1 VEQKTFIRIPGDRIG
16 VLIGNNGK
24 TRRQIESTFG
34 VKITVESDSGGVE
47 IKVNQDQPDVSV
59 MFTVKNIVK
68 AIGRGFSPKKA
79 LMLQDEDNDIMVIDL
94 EEYVGTSKNAQ
105 KRVRGRIIGKQ
116 GKSREILEE
125 LTECQVSVYGGTVA
139 LIGPYEMLQVA
150 KEAGVY
156 GGTVALI
163 GPYEMLQVAKEAVE
177 MLLNGSFH
185 KTVWNHLYASRRK
198 MIDVR

>member
-1 VEQKTFIRIPGDRIG
+1 MEQKTFIRIPGDRIG

-24 TRRQIESTFG
+24 TRRHIESTFG

-68 AIGRGFSPKKA
+68 AISRGFSPKKA

-105 KRVRGRIIGKQ
+105 NRVRGRIIGKE
-116 GKSREILEE
+116 GKSRELLEE
-125 LTECQVSVYGGTVA
+125 LTECQVS
-139 LIGPYEMLQVA
+139 
-150 KEAGVY
+150 VY

-185 KTVWNHLYASRRK
+185 KTVWNHLYAYRRK
-198 MIDVR
+198 MRKEKGELWYEPVRRRE

>member
-1 VEQKTFIRIPGDRIG
+1 MEQKTFIRIPGDRVG

-24 TRRQIESTFG
+24 TRRRIESTFG
-34 VKITVESDSGGVE
+34 VKITVESESGGVE

-105 KRVRGRIIGKQ
+105 NRVRGRIIGKE
-116 GKSREILEE
+116 GKSRELLEE

-139 LIGPYEMLQVA
+139 LIGPYEMR
-150 KEAGVY
+150 
-156 GGTVALI
+156 
-163 GPYEMLQVAKEAVE
+163 QVAKEAVE

-185 KTVWNHLYASRRK
+185 KTVWNHLYAYRRK
-198 MIDVR
+198 MRKEKGELWYEPVRRRE

>member
-24 TRRQIESTFG
+24 TRRRIESTFG

-105 KRVRGRIIGKQ
+105 NRVRGRIIGKE
-116 GKSREILEE
+116 GKSRELLEE

-139 LIGPYEMLQVA
+139 LIGPYEMLQ
-150 KEAGVY
+150 
-156 GGTVALI
+156 
-163 GPYEMLQVAKEAVE
+163 MAKEAVE

-185 KTVWNHLYASRRK
+185 KTVWNHLYAYRRK
-198 MIDVR
+198 MRKEKGELWYEPVRRRE

>member
-1 VEQKTFIRIPGDRIG
+1 MEQKTFIRIPGDRIG

-105 KRVRGRIIGKQ
+105 NRVRGRIIGKE
-116 GKSREILEE
+116 GKSRELLEE

-150 KEAGVY
+150 KEA
-156 GGTVALI
+156 I
-163 GPYEMLQVAKEAVE
+163 E

-185 KTVWNHLYASRRK
+185 KTVWNHLYAYRRK
-198 MIDVR
+198 MRKEKGELWYEPVRRRE

>member
-1 VEQKTFIRIPGDRIG
+1 MEQKTFIRIPGDRIG

-24 TRRQIESTFG
+24 TRRRIESTFG

-47 IKVNQDQPDVSV
+47 ITVNQDQPDVSV

-79 LMLQDEDNDIMVIDL
+79 LMLQDEENDIMVIDL

-105 KRVRGRIIGKQ
+105 SRVRGRIIGKE
-116 GKSREILEE
+116 GKSRELLEE
-125 LTECQVSVYGGTVA
+125 LTECQVS
-139 LIGPYEMLQVA
+139 
-150 KEAGVY
+150 VY

-185 KTVWNHLYASRRK
+185 KTVWNHLYAYRRK
-198 MIDVR
+198 MRKEKGELWYEPVRRRE

>member
-24 TRRQIESTFG
+24 TRRRIESTFG
-34 VKITVESDSGGVE
+34 VKITVESESGGVE

-79 LMLQDEDNDIMVIDL
+79 LMLQNEDNDIMVIDL

-105 KRVRGRIIGKQ
+105 NRVRGRIIGKE
-116 GKSREILEE
+116 GKSRELLEE
-125 LTECQVSVYGGTVA
+125 LTECQVS
-139 LIGPYEMLQVA
+139 
-150 KEAGVY
+150 VY

-185 KTVWNHLYASRRK
+185 KTVWNHLYAYRRK
-198 MIDVR
+198 MRKEKGELWYEPVRRRE

>member
-1 VEQKTFIRIPGDRIG
+1 MEQKTFIRIPGDRVG

-24 TRRQIESTFG
+24 TRRRIESTFG

-150 KEAGVY
+150 KEA
-156 GGTVALI
+156 
-163 GPYEMLQVAKEAVE
+163 VE
-177 MLLNGSFH
+177 MLLNGSYH
-185 KTVWNHLYASRRK
+185 KTVWNHLYAYRRK
-198 MIDVR
+198 MRKEKGELWYEPVRRRE

>member
-1 VEQKTFIRIPGDRIG
+1 MEQKTFIRIPGDRIG

-24 TRRQIESTFG
+24 TRRRIESTFG

-47 IKVNQDQPDVSV
+47 IMVNQDQPDVSV

-105 KRVRGRIIGKQ
+105 NRVRGRIIGKE
-116 GKSREILEE
+116 GKSRELLEE
-125 LTECQVSVYGGTVA
+125 LTGCQVS
-139 LIGPYEMLQVA
+139 
-150 KEAGVY
+150 VY

-185 KTVWNHLYASRRK
+185 KTVWNHLYAYRRK
-198 MIDVR
+198 MRKEKGELWYEPVRRRE

>member
-1 VEQKTFIRIPGDRIG
+1 MEQKTFIRIPGDRIG

-24 TRRQIESTFG
+24 TRRRIESTFG

-105 KRVRGRIIGKQ
+105 NRVRGRIIGKE
-116 GKSREILEE
+116 GKSRELLEE

-139 LIGPYEMLQVA
+139 LIGPYEMLQ
-150 KEAGVY
+150 
-156 GGTVALI
+156 
-163 GPYEMLQVAKEAVE
+163 MAKEAVE

-185 KTVWNHLYASRRK
+185 KTVWNHLYAYRRK
-198 MIDVR
+198 MRKEKGELWYEPVRRRE

>member
-1 VEQKTFIRIPGDRIG
+1 MEQKTFIRIPGDRIG
-16 VLIGNNGK
+16 VLIGADGK
-24 TRRQIESTFG
+24 TRRRIESTFG

-68 AIGRGFSPKKA
+68 AIGRGFSPRKA
-79 LMLQDEDNDIMVIDL
+79 LMLQDEENDIMVIDL

-105 KRVRGRIIGKQ
+105 SRVRGRIIGKE
-116 GKSREILEE
+116 GKSRELLEE
-125 LTECQVSVYGGTVA
+125 LTECQVS
-139 LIGPYEMLQVA
+139 
-150 KEAGVY
+150 VY

-185 KTVWNHLYASRRK
+185 KTVWNHLYAYRRK
-198 MIDVR
+198 MRKEKGELWYEPVRRRE

>member
-1 VEQKTFIRIPGDRIG
+1 MEQKTFIRIPGDRIG

-105 KRVRGRIIGKQ
+105 NRVRGRIIGKE
-116 GKSREILEE
+116 GKSRELLEE
-125 LTECQVSVYGGTVA
+125 LTECQVS
-139 LIGPYEMLQVA
+139 
-150 KEAGVY
+150 VY

-185 KTVWNHLYASRRK
+185 KTVWNHLYAYRRK
-198 MIDVR
+198 MRKEKGELWYEPVRRRE

>member
-1 VEQKTFIRIPGDRIG
+1 MEQKTFIRIPGDRIG

-24 TRRQIESTFG
+24 TRRRIESTFG

-47 IKVNQDQPDVSV
+47 ITVNQDQPDVSV

-105 KRVRGRIIGKQ
+105 NRVRGRIIGKE
-116 GKSREILEE
+116 GKSRELLEE
-125 LTECQVSVYGGTVA
+125 LTECQVS
-139 LIGPYEMLQVA
+139 
-150 KEAGVY
+150 VY

-185 KTVWNHLYASRRK
+185 KTVWNHLYAYRRK
-198 MIDVR
+198 MRKEKGELWYEPVRRRE

>member
-1 VEQKTFIRIPGDRIG
+1 MEQKTFIRIPGDRIG

-24 TRRQIESTFG
+24 TRRRIESTFG
-34 VKITVESDSGGVE
+34 VKITVESESGGVE

-105 KRVRGRIIGKQ
+105 NRVRGRIIGKE
-116 GKSREILEE
+116 GKSRELLEE
-125 LTECQVSVYGGTVA
+125 LTECQVS
-139 LIGPYEMLQVA
+139 
-150 KEAGVY
+150 VY

-185 KTVWNHLYASRRK
+185 KTVWNHLYAYRRK
-198 MIDVR
+198 MRKEKGELWYEPVRRRE